1 MNKKPISKG
10 VTISFEFS
18 PEVEQEFNDKL
29 LSLLSTE
36 GVLYDIHQ
44 SRDESNVILSNN
56 KNVRIKTI
64 ISGKKRAS

>member
-1 MNKKPISKG
+1 MDKKLISKG

-18 PEVEQEFNDKL
+18 PEVEKEFNEKL
-29 LSLLSTE
+29 LALVSTE

-64 ISGKKRAS
+64 IRGRKVS